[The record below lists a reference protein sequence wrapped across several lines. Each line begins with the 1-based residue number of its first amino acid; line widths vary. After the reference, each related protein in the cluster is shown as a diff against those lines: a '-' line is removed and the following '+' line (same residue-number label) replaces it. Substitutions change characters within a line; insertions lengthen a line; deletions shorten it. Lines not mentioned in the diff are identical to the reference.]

1 MKQSEEVWRERRRGT
16 THLHRSTPAAHRLAA
31 AAVLL
36 SLLGGF
42 SFTPPHREFAK
53 PAPLFKAEEFFIGRT
68 EGKGTIKGP
77 LSKLTS
83 LADTGVGHIEHDG
96 TLVLDQR
103 VQRGDQPVETR
114 QWRIRKQRD
123 GSYAGTLS
131 DAKGPIVAEING
143 NCLHVKYVIAKG
155 SYGAEQYVYLQP
167 GGRVAI
173 NRMIIRKFGLTV
185 ATVEET
191 IRKVG

>member
-1 MKQSEEVWRERRRGT
+1 MF
-16 THLHRSTPAAHRLAA
+16 RLAA
-31 AAVLL
+31 AAGLL
-36 SLLGGF
+36 LLLGAF
-42 SFTPPHREFAK
+42 EFVPPHKEFAK
-53 PAPLFKAEEFFIGRT
+53 PAPQFKAEEFFLGRT

-77 LSKLTS
+77 LNRHTGLVEI
-83 LADTGVGHIEHDG
+83 GVGKVEADG

-103 VQRGDQPVETR
+103 VQREGHPVENR

-123 GSYAGTLS
+123 GRYAGTIS
-131 DAKGPIVAEING
+131 DAKGPITAEVNG
-143 NCLHVKYVIAKG
+143 NCLHLKYVIAKG

-173 NRMIIRKFGLTV
+173 NRMIIRKFGITV

>member
-1 MKQSEEVWRERRRGT
+1 MY
-16 THLHRSTPAAHRLAA
+16 RLAGA
-31 AAVLL
+31 AAFRSPISRLAILSTLLL
-36 SLLGGF
+36 SLGGF
-42 SFTPPHREFAK
+42 DFVPPHKEFAK
-53 PAPLFKAEEFFIGRT
+53 PAPPFKPEEFFLGRT

-77 LSKLTS
+77 LSRRTS
-83 LADTGVGHIEHDG
+83 LNDMGVGRIDHDG

-103 VQRGDQPVETR
+103 VQREGQPVETR
-114 QWRIRKQRD
+114 QWRFRKLRD
-123 GSYAGTLS
+123 GSYGGSLS
-131 DAKGPIVAEING
+131 DAKGPITAEVNG
-143 NCLHVKYVIAKG
+143 NCLHLKYTIAKG
-155 SYGAEQYVYLQP
+155 NYGTEQYVYLQP